1 MGKTAD
7 DYADKYTK
15 PELRAE
21 LKDEIKAG
29 DKGGEPGQCSARKSQ
44 MLVQE
49 YEKQGGGYKD
59 DDDQKEAADS
69 LKQWTEQDWQTKE
82 GSAYADKDGEPM
94 KRYLPAKAW
103 DLLSDDEKQQTEQKK
118 QDAGEDEAK
127 QYVENTVAAKAARAY
142 VDHGDASDLTVD
154 QLLRLNKSELD
165 DIARDADVE
174 GRSKLDKEELAH
186 AIADHFDDEAES
198 GKSGEAEDLT
208 RDELYEKAKAQDID
222 GRSTMDKDELANA
235 VDLD

>member
-103 DLLSDDEKQQTEQKK
+103 DLLSDDEKQKTDQKK
-118 QDAGEDEAK
+118 QEEGEEAAK
-127 QYVENTVAAKAARAY
+127 QFVDNTAKAKAARKY
-142 VDHGDASDLTVD
+142 VSHDDASDLT
-154 QLLRLNKSELD
+154 LEMLHRLSKSELS
-165 DIARDADVE
+165 DIAAGEDVA
-174 GRSKLDKEELAH
+174 GRSKMDKEELAH
-186 AIADHFDDEAES
+186 AIHEHFHGDESDHDDPDS
-198 GKSGEAEDLT
+198 MTKG
-208 RDELYEKAKAQDID
+208 ELYDLAKEKDIE
-222 GRSTMDKDELANA
+222 GRSTMSKKELAEA
-235 VDLD
+235 VG